1 MLFLQLLYFFLKQFF
16 NYFLFFD
23 ETYYEKYL
31 LELGNINIIF
41 IKLFQW
47 LNSEKELFSKFQ
59 PSLKKYLDNVPY
71 NEKSIDKITLNE
83 LLKFSEKKG
92 DKLEIDSFTPFKSG
106 SISLIF
112 IGHLNKQKIII
123 KLLRKNIK
131 DEIIASL
138 NLFSMIQII
147 MYPFLYFLKLQ
158 HAINNFIMKNKNILL
173 NQIDLIQ
180 EKNNIKTFQKIYKYS
195 SIIIIPKVYEE
206 YTNEFSNLIVM
217 KYLEGKFMHQLEK
230 EEIQQYYP
238 LFYKYLFSFLEHE
251 IIHGDIHLG
260 NILFLKNNEK
270 YQIGLIDFGIIFKLQ
285 KKELDFIYDVLKSE
299 NPKELLKKFVY
310 LLKNFIDFEENFN
323 FEIVYQELYNFYLNN
338 KNNSEVINNKKKQ
351 NQILKNNNSYVQKYF
366 INLQIFNINIIRYFF
381 YRINYYQ
388 LKLNERVSN
397 ILIAICLLNSFK
409 NKFENLYEI
418 EE

>member
-41 IKLFQW
+41 VKIFQW
-47 LNSEKELFSKFQ
+47 LNSEKELFSNFQ

-71 NEKSIDKITLNE
+71 SEKSIDKTTLKE
-83 LLKFSEKKG
+83 LIKFSEKKG
-92 DKLEIDSFTPFKSG
+92 DKLEIDSFDPFKSG

-112 IGHLNKQKIII
+112 IGQLNKQKIII

-131 DEIIASL
+131 DEILASM

-147 MYPFLYFLKLQ
+147 VYPFLYLLKLQ
-158 HAINNFIMKNKNILL
+158 HVINNFIMKNKNILL

-180 EKNNIKTFQKIYKYS
+180 EKNNIQTFQKIYKYS
-195 SIIIIPKVYEE
+195 SLIIIPEVYEE

-217 KYLEGKFMHQLEK
+217 KYLEGKFMHQLDK

-238 LFYKYLFSFLEHE
+238 LFTKYLYSFLEHE

-260 NILFLKNNEK
+260 NILFLKKNEK

-299 NPKELLKKFVY
+299 NPQELLKKFVY
-310 LLKNFIDFEENFN
+310 LSKNFIDFEENFN
-323 FEIVYQELYNFYLNN
+323 FEIVYQELYDFYLKN
-338 KNNSEVINNKKKQ
+338 KNKIEVINNKKKLKQ
-351 NQILKNNNSYVQKYF
+351 FLKNNTSYIQKYF
-366 INLQIFNINIIRYFF
+366 NNLQIFNLNIIRYFF

-397 ILIAICLLNSFK
+397 ILIAICLLSSFK
-409 NKFENLYEI
+409 NNFENLYEI